1 MSQQIVL
8 RELYSTLLEVKN
20 FLLDTMPRMAES
32 DILKSKELIN
42 KIDVTLANAED
53 EESIA
58 KPIDEVITHPI
69 LKS

>member
-1 MSQQIVL
+1 
-8 RELYSTLLEVKN
+8 
-20 FLLDTMPRMAES
+20 MPRMAES